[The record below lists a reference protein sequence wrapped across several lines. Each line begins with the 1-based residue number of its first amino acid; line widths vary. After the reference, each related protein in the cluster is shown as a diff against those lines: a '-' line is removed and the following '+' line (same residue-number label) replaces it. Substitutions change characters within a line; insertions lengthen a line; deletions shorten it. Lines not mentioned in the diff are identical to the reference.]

1 MNPLVIFNSD
11 SSTEEDVEPEMELYK
26 GDALTP
32 VYERRN
38 EAYSIDEIAK
48 ILIRDQATERLC
60 IAPPDNVS
68 HNVSFL
74 VDNAK
79 MKKIDDIKCDDMGAW
94 IHTGTPKRSMT
105 ATYKNGEIK
114 SILHSTDMECANNGK
129 AFVVKRTYYVNKS
142 SSDVRKILSSLEGRL
157 TLHVCK

>member
-1 MNPLVIFNSD
+1 MFNSD

-60 IAPPDNVS
+60 IAPPVNVS